1 MDPEILTPR
10 FLPCR
15 AMCPYPCAFSLHF
28 CLLGVMEMLW
38 KGDARHGRC
47 VVQVSQPVPPPR
59 VVTPATPYTNSDS
72 TSWCLQ
78 LVGGK
83 AVKTRGHRLAF
94 PRAGVWAG
102 MGPILEMLPRL
113 LHSPRAPWLGAHP
126 KSHCP
131 GSCCLDCP
139 EEGAACPGEQF
150 CDSCSYIGGKTS

>member
-59 VVTPATPYTNSDS
+59 VVTPATLH
-72 TSWCLQ
+72 LQ
-78 LVGGK
+78 E
-83 AVKTRGHRLAF
+83 
-94 PRAGVWAG
+94 
-102 MGPILEMLPRL
+102 ILELNFMESVLGYHFVTKL
-113 LHSPRAPWLGAHP
+113 ESPRPLLI
-126 KSHCP
+126 S
-131 GSCCLDCP
+131 
-139 EEGAACPGEQF
+139 
-150 CDSCSYIGGKTS
+150 